1 MRRCAGL
8 DGGTGDAGGK
18 GGGFGGTG
26 DVCGGELGELVRE
39 IVVIGGGVRCS
50 WRSVLFLCW

>member
-39 IVVIGGGVRCS
+39 IVVIGGVCCFG
-50 WRSVLFLCW
+50 RSVLFLCW

>member
-1 MRRCAGL
+1 M

-18 GGGFGGTG
+18 GVGSGGFGGTG

-39 IVVIGGGVRCS
+39 IVVIGGVRCF